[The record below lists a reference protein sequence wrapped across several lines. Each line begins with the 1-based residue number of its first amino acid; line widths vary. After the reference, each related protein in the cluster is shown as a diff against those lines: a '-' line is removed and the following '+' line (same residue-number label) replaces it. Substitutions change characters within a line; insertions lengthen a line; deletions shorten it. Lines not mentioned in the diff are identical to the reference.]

1 MMRQI
6 SSLSFWKKNPLKKRC
21 LVCASFSHMMTPFEG
36 KKSFRNSLPFFKRQ
50 VVVIYHGINV
60 VTEQFFFPPPPP
72 PSPHLLPQKS
82 LQKNDLITSLLK
94 ISIFGDDSFSS
105 ILVSQPPKLTLEKKR
120 GVSCKSF
127 AHFPRFFSHKQHRK
141 GRKKNRRGWIFQ
153 AHLKKG
159 SRGQQQKNSCPLVEK
174 KFFIFFFKIREKLK
188 NDSRF
193 FLTKCLSIFLLPFEF
208 STSKASS
215 TNFFMSQKG
224 SSRNSTFFISS
235 IHIWH

>member
-105 ILVSQPPKLTLEKKR
+105 ILVSQPPKLTLEKKKR
-120 GVSCKSF
+120 CF
-127 AHFPRFFSHKQHRK
+127 LQIICPFSK
-141 GRKKNRRGWIFQ
+141 
-153 AHLKKG
+153 
-159 SRGQQQKNSCPLVEK
+159 
-174 KFFIFFFKIREKLK
+174 IFF
-188 NDSRF
+188 
-193 FLTKCLSIFLLPFEF
+193 PQ
-208 STSKASS
+208 AA
-215 TNFFMSQKG
+215 QKG
-224 SSRNSTFFISS
+224 KKEK
-235 IHIWH
+235 